1 MNRAKRNNALSIL
14 ILLLFNSACSLTPL
28 SPRDTA
34 RSVGKGKV
42 KIDANYAP
50 VPALNTTYGLTE
62 NLDAGLDIEN
72 AQLLNVWSRY
82 SLLNNGTGVSVAAT
96 GGAFTHA
103 VTDTDG
109 LYAGAL
115 LSYQGH
121 GRLAISAG
129 YRYSKVSYNP
139 AEYNNSYDLL
149 PIVNNREDLSA
160 TGQLSVS
167 IAYRLKPHLQLT
179 AGAVCQYQH
188 MNQDEHIKS
197 KICLPLLG
205 LSFFSR

>member
-1 MNRAKRNNALSIL
+1 
-14 ILLLFNSACSLTPL
+14 
-28 SPRDTA
+28 
-34 RSVGKGKV
+34 
-42 KIDANYAP
+42 
-50 VPALNTTYGLTE
+50 LNTTYGLTE

-72 AQLLNVWSRY
+72 LHLLNIWSRY
-82 SLLNNGTGVSVAAT
+82 SLLNNRTGVSVAAT

-103 VTDTDG
+103 YTNTDG
-109 LYAGAL
+109 LYVGAL

-121 GRLAISAG
+121 SRLTINTG
-129 YRYSKVSYNP
+129 YRYSKVSYDP

-149 PIVNNREDLSA
+149 PVINNQEDLSA
-160 TGQLSVS
+160 TGQLSLS

-188 MNQDEHIKS
+188 KNQDEHVKS
-197 KICLPLLG
+197 ELCLPLLG